1 MRQLPLRLRIILAL
15 VLLGAGT
22 SLAVSG
28 LTTYFLS
35 QTPQVSTN
43 PVLGSALQEALDLAK
58 RDYGARKSRLLELGD
73 RWAED
78 PRIINAYEKGD
89 ETGVNRLVARRVE
102 GLVAHFAPADAALIR
117 AKPAVGRTEGDRAA
131 LRLTIPLL
139 EGGRAVGTLI
149 VDDPLEK
156 LLNIEQALQ
165 TYEHLEMIVADMRE
179 GLFLSYVVIGFVTVI
194 LALLIGLRI
203 GIGITHPLSTLIRG
217 TRELARDNLDYRIPA
232 GPRDE
237 IGLLIDS
244 FNHMA
249 TDLQENRRRR
259 VEAEKIAA
267 WREIARRL
275 AHEIKNP
282 LTPIQ
287 LTVQQMRDK
296 YTGQDAAYSKLLS
309 DCTEIVTE
317 EVESLRSLVQEFAE
331 FARMPKLALMPHDVN
346 AAIRDTLRLY
356 PETQLHLELDNQAP
370 QLQLDPEGFRRV
382 LINLVENAFDAA
394 GENSGVTIR
403 TRQEDQHVIL
413 DIIDEGPG
421 VADQDRERIFQ
432 PYVSMKEGGT
442 GLGLAVVRSIVE
454 EHGGTIAVTDSAGGG
469 ARFEIRLPVTQQNT
483 SAEVTP

>member
-1 MRQLPLRLRIILAL
+1 MRRLSLRLRIISAL
-15 VLLGAGT
+15 VLLAAGT
-22 SLAVSG
+22 SAAVSG

-35 QTPQVSTN
+35 RTPQVSTN
-43 PVLGSALQEALDLAK
+43 PELGRALQNALDLAK
-58 RDYGARKSRLLELGD
+58 RDYGARKARLLTLGD

-78 PRIINAYEKGD
+78 SRIISAYENND
-89 ETGVNRLVARRVE
+89 IAEVNDLILQRVPGLVAR
-102 GLVAHFAPADAALIR
+102 FAPSTAALTR
-117 AKPAVGRTEGDRAA
+117 GKPAVGRTDGDHTA
-131 LRLTIPLL
+131 LRLTIPLRRD
-139 EGGRAVGTLI
+139 GRAVGTLLI
-149 VDDPLEK
+149 DDPLDE
-156 LLNIEQALQ
+156 LLNIEQALH
-165 TYEHLEMIVADMRE
+165 TFEHLEMIVADMRE
-179 GLFLSYVVIGFVTVI
+179 GLFLSYVVIGAVTVV

-203 GIGITHPLSTLIRG
+203 GLGITHPLSTLIRG

-232 GPRDE
+232 GPQDE

-249 TDLQENRRRR
+249 TDLQENRRQR
-259 VEAEKIAA
+259 VEAEKVAA

-296 YTGQDAAYSKLLS
+296 YTGQDDAYAELLD

-317 EVESLRSLVQEFAE
+317 EVESLRLLVQEFAE

-346 AAIRDTLRLY
+346 AAVRDTLRLY
-356 PETQLHLELDNQAP
+356 PDNQVRLDLDDSAP

-394 GENSGVTIR
+394 GEKSEVTIR
-403 TRQEDQHVIL
+403 TRLEDQHVVL
-413 DIIDEGPG
+413 DIIDAGPG
-421 VADQDRERIFQ
+421 VANQDRERIFE
-432 PYVSMKEGGT
+432 PYVSLKEDGT

-454 EHGGTIAVTDSAGGG
+454 EHGGTIAVTDSPTGG
-469 ARFEIRLPVTQQNT
+469 AQFQVRLPARHTT
-483 SAEVTP
+483 GRRR